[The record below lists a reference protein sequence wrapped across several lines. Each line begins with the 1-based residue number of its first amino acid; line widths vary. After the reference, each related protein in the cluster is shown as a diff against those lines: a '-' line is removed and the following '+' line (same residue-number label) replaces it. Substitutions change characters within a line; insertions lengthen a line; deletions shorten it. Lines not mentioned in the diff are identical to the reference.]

1 MDENVEKF
9 LLNNETQLK
18 KIYEEGVNKYTD
30 GLLYIKYCKDDE
42 KVDVIFLNVEKIN
55 TIITKSGWEEIKK
68 RGQDKKICM
77 IHNNGKMC
85 IVHLD

>member
-9 LLNNETQLK
+9 LLNNEDQLK
-18 KIYEEGVNKYTD
+18 KIYEEGIDKYNE
-30 GLLYIKYCKDDE
+30 GLLYIKYNKEDE

-55 TIITKSGWEEIKK
+55 AILTEKGWDEIKK

-77 IHNNGKMC
+77 IHNDGKMC